1 MTGDFVRC
9 QYDRWRGTLA
19 FGVNGDEP
27 QIAFDNIPPAV
38 FHPFVLFFMATPGEK
53 VTFKKKY
60 YQWILSVQNSV
71 RLIEIPLYKNS
82 FA

>member
-1 MTGDFVRC
+1 MTGDFVCC

-53 VTFKKKY
+53 VTFKKK
-60 YQWILSVQNSV
+60 ILSVDTIGAKLCSSYRDSAV
-71 RLIEIPLYKNS
+71 
-82 FA
+82 